1 MVTLTGHITIFFRIE
16 YQENSQKID
25 NTSALSDL
33 QWSLKYLLLSEC
45 ILNKRLKYPEYSY
58 NTLATCE
65 LFMCF
70 EIILIFVVE

>member
-1 MVTLTGHITIFFRIE
+1 MVTLTGYITIFFRIE

-25 NTSALSDL
+25 NTSSLSDL

-58 NTLATCE
+58 NTLATRE